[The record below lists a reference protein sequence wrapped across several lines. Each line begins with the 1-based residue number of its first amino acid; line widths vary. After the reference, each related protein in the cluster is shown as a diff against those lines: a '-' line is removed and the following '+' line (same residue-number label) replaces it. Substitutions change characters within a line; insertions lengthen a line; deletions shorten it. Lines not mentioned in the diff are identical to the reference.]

1 MMGWYGLRKRWGG
14 FVVAV
19 AVALPL
25 GVHVSIAGIARGGRR
40 IPQDSERLSREAV
53 SVSDGRT
60 KNTRPAPNVAIEL
73 SPALQRCVQAGI
85 RVSPV
90 GTAEAATQALN
101 AARDDDSEIAV
112 TRLAALQLTA
122 DTAHGA
128 TSPTNP
134 EPRVTFNRDIAPIV
148 FHYCAS
154 CHRPGEAGPFP
165 LLTYDDVKK
174 HGNQI
179 AAVTTTRFMPPW
191 LPEPQ
196 ALKFADERRLSNEQI
211 ALIQKWVEQ
220 GMQQGSPS
228 DLPPQP
234 QFVKGWQLGKPDLI
248 VKAAKPFQLPAS
260 GIDTYWNFILPIP
273 ITESRWVK
281 AVEIRPGDKRLVHH
295 ANILVDRLELS
306 RKMETQPGAG
316 FGGMEIRIESELFDP
331 DSHFLFWKPGTVP
344 YVEPDGMALRL
355 DKGTDLVLNT
365 HMQPSGKPETIEP
378 SIGIYFTDKP
388 ATEHP
393 MLLQLECD
401 SQLDIPP
408 GDSNFVVHD
417 EFTLPLDADVLA
429 IYPHAHYLGK
439 HLEATATLPD
449 GTRETLIDIKHWD
462 LNWQAVYRYEQPVP
476 LPKGTVIAMRYVY
489 DNSEQN
495 AANPNHPPKRVKGG
509 NRSSDEMAHLWLQVL
524 PKSLPDSNRDPRMV
538 LQEALAR
545 HHVERDPAD
554 FESHYNLGAMLQAAG
569 DVQGAEAQYQAA
581 LQLRPGDAVVNNA
594 LGAALLAS
602 GEVDEATA
610 HLSASLKARPDYF
623 DAHYNMGSAMA
634 SQGNFSGAAEQF
646 RDAVHLNPQDADAE
660 ANLGSAL
667 AQMGELK
674 EAKSHFERA
683 LQLKPGHALAQE
695 NLQLVEQMLAQGHS
709 K

>member
-1 MMGWYGLRKRWGG
+1 MGRGAVVLAIALVLGIAASPSSI
-14 FVVAV
+14 VVA
-19 AVALPL
+19 
-25 GVHVSIAGIARGGRR
+25 GEAGN
-40 IPQDSERLSREAV
+40 RLSEMGATVGLEQQGPYDREGLSGNRAV
-53 SVSDGRT
+53 
-60 KNTRPAPNVAIEL
+60 PE
-73 SPALQRCVQAGI
+73 GI
-85 RVSPV
+85 RQFSALHPGLTPWANTGSAPV
-90 GTAEAATQALN
+90 GLEPAQSHFAANPITPADPK
-101 AARDDDSEIAV
+101 AVRDDNSK
-112 TRLAALQLTA
+112 AADQ
-122 DTAHGA
+122 
-128 TSPTNP
+128 P
-134 EPRVTFNRDIAPIV
+134 VTFNRDVALIV
-148 FHYCAS
+148 FHYCSS
-154 CHRPGEAGPFP
+154 CHRPGEAAPFP

-196 ALKFADERRLSNEQI
+196 ALKFADERRLSVEQI
-211 ALIQKWVEQ
+211 ALIQKWVQQ
-220 GMQQGSPS
+220 GIVQGSPA
-228 DLPPQP
+228 DLPARP
-234 QFVKGWQLGKPDLI
+234 QFVEGWQLGKPDLI
-248 VKAAKPFQLPAS
+248 VKAAKPFRLPAS

-273 ITESRWVK
+273 INESRWVK

-306 RKMETQPGAG
+306 RKLETQPGAG

-365 HMQPSGKPETIEP
+365 HLQPSGKPEMIEP
-378 SIGIYFTDKP
+378 SIGIYFTEKP

-408 GDSNFVVHD
+408 GDPNFVVHD
-417 EFTLPLDADVLA
+417 EFTLPLDVDVLA

-439 HLEATATLPD
+439 DLEAAATLPD
-449 GTRETLIDIKHWD
+449 GTKQTLIHIARWD
-462 LNWQAVYRYEQPVP
+462 LNWQAVYRYEQPVA
-476 LPKGTVIAMRYVY
+476 LPKGTTIAMRYVY

-495 AANPNHPPKRVKGG
+495 SANPNHPPKRVKGG

-524 PKSLPDSNRDPRMV
+524 PKNMPGSERDPRMV
-538 LQEALAR
+538 LQEALAQ

-554 FESHYNLGAMLQAAG
+554 FEGHYNLGAMLQQRG
-569 DVQGAEAQYQAA
+569 DVHGAEAQYQAA

-602 GEVDEATA
+602 GDSQEAVA

-623 DAHYNMGSAMA
+623 DAHYNLGSALA
-634 SQGNFSGAAEQF
+634 SEGNFTGAAEQF
-646 RDAVHLNPQDADAE
+646 RDAAKLNPQDADAE

-667 AQMGELK
+667 AQVGELA
-674 EAKSHFERA
+674 EAKTHFERA
-683 LQLKPGHALAQE
+683 LQLNPNHSLAKD
-695 NLQLVEQMLAQGHS
+695 NLQLVEQMLAERHS
-709 K
+709 N

>member
-1 MMGWYGLRKRWGG
+1 MTRSYQLLAGLAL
-14 FVVAV
+14 AV
-19 AVALPL
+19 AVVASGL
-25 GVHVSIAGIARGGRR
+25 VASAGRPPRAISGAIQASTTQRDSGGSGAR
-40 IPQDSERLSREAV
+40 A
-53 SVSDGRT
+53 
-60 KNTRPAPNVAIEL
+60 
-73 SPALQRCVQAGI
+73 
-85 RVSPV
+85 
-90 GTAEAATQALN
+90 
-101 AARDDDSEIAV
+101 
-112 TRLAALQLTA
+112 
-122 DTAHGA
+122 
-128 TSPTNP
+128 
-134 EPRVTFNRDIAPIV
+134 VTFNHDIAPIV

-174 HGNQI
+174 HGQQI
-179 AAVTTTRFMPPW
+179 VAVTQTGFMPPW

-196 ALKFADERRLSNEQI
+196 PLKFADERRLSSEQI
-211 ALIQKWVEQ
+211 ALIQAWVEQ
-220 GMQQGSPS
+220 GMPQGRPA

-234 QFVKGWQLGKPDLI
+234 QFEKGWQLGKPDLI

-273 ITESRWVK
+273 INESRWVK

-306 RKMETQPGAG
+306 RKMEKVPGAG

-365 HMQPSGKPETIEP
+365 HMQPSGKPEVIQP

-401 SQLDIPP
+401 LQLDIPP
-408 GDSNFVVHD
+408 GNDNFVVHD
-417 EFTLPLDADVLA
+417 EFTLPLDVDVLA

-439 HLEATATLPD
+439 DLEATATLPD
-449 GTRETLIDIKHWD
+449 GSKENLIHIKRWD
-462 LNWQAVYRYEQPVP
+462 LNWQAVYRYEPPVP
-476 LPKGTVIAMRYVY
+476 LPKGTVISMRYVY
-489 DNSEQN
+489 DNSDDN
-495 AANPNHPPKRVKGG
+495 VANPNHPPKRVKAG

-524 PKSLPDSNRDPRMV
+524 PKSVPGSERDPRMV

-554 FESHYNLGAMLQAAG
+554 FEARYNLGAMLQAAG
-569 DVQGAEAQYQAA
+569 DVRGAEAQYQAA

-602 GEVDEATA
+602 GDLEDATV
-610 HLSASLKARPDYF
+610 HLYASLKARPDYF
-623 DAHYNMGSAMA
+623 DAHYNLGSAMA
-634 SQGNFSGAAEQF
+634 AQGNFTGAAEQF
-646 RDAVHLNPQDADAE
+646 RDAVRLNPQDADAE

-667 AQMGELK
+667 AQLGELK

-683 LQLKPGHALAQE
+683 LQLRPGHALAQE
-695 NLQLVEQMLAQGHS
+695 NLQLVEQMMGEGHQ
-709 K
+709 

>member
-1 MMGWYGLRKRWGG
+1 MTRSYKLFRGSVL
-14 FVVAV
+14 AV
-19 AVALPL
+19 AIAAVAGESAALAGLPP
-25 GVHVSIAGIARGGRR
+25 HA
-40 IPQDSERLSREAV
+40 
-53 SVSDGRT
+53 
-60 KNTRPAPNVAIEL
+60 
-73 SPALQRCVQAGI
+73 
-85 RVSPV
+85 
-90 GTAEAATQALN
+90 N
-101 AARDDDSEIAV
+101 AARQNSISAS
-112 TRLAALQLTA
+112 
-122 DTAHGA
+122 G
-128 TSPTNP
+128 PP
-134 EPRVTFNRDIAPIV
+134 VTFNRDIAAIV

-165 LLTYDDVKK
+165 LLTYEDVKK

-196 ALKFADERRLSNEQI
+196 PLKFADERRLSAEQI

-220 GMQQGSPS
+220 GMIQGSLA

-234 QFVKGWQLGKPDLI
+234 QFVKGWQLGKPDLV

-273 ITESRWVK
+273 INESRWVK

-306 RKMETQPGAG
+306 RKMETEPGVG

-365 HMQPSGKPETIEP
+365 HLQPSGKPEMIEP

-408 GDSNFVVHD
+408 GDANFVVHD
-417 EFTLPLDADVLA
+417 EFTLPLDVDVLA

-449 GTRETLIDIKHWD
+449 GTQETLIDIKHWD
-462 LNWQAVYRYEQPVP
+462 LNWQAVYRYAQPVP
-476 LPKGTVIAMRYVY
+476 LPKGTTISMRYVY

-495 AANPNHPPKRVKGG
+495 VANPNHPPKRVKGG

-538 LQEALAR
+538 LQEALAL

-554 FESHYNLGAMLQAAG
+554 FEGHYNLGAMLQERG
-569 DVQGAEAQYQAA
+569 DVHGSRDAISSRAAAASGRSGGEQCAGRRVAGLRRLGRSRRSSFGFAEGASRLLRRA
-581 LQLRPGDAVVNNA
+581 LQPGERDGLAGQLQRRCGTVSRCGPPESAGRRCGGQLGQRPGANGRTERSQIA
-594 LGAALLAS
+594 LRTS
-602 GEVDEATA
+602 T
-610 HLSASLKARPDYF
+610 SIKARPRPG
-623 DAHYNMGSAMA
+623 AGESATRRA
-634 SQGNFSGAAEQF
+634 DVGA
-646 RDAVHLNPQDADAE
+646 
-660 ANLGSAL
+660 
-667 AQMGELK
+667 
-674 EAKSHFERA
+674 RA
-683 LQLKPGHALAQE
+683 
-695 NLQLVEQMLAQGHS
+695 
-709 K
+709 

>member
-1 MMGWYGLRKRWGG
+1 MTSGLYRLAGCALA
-14 FVVAV
+14 VAV
-19 AVALPL
+19 AVA
-25 GVHVSIAGIARGGRR
+25 AGGTTAPSGRA
-40 IPQDSERLSREAV
+40 IP
-53 SVSDGRT
+53 
-60 KNTRPAPNVAIEL
+60 PA
-73 SPALQRCVQAGI
+73 
-85 RVSPV
+85 
-90 GTAEAATQALN
+90 AA
-101 AARDDDSEIAV
+101 S
-112 TRLAALQLTA
+112 
-122 DTAHGA
+122 A
-128 TSPTNP
+128 TSQGSSVDSSGHQ
-134 EPRVTFNRDIAPIV
+134 VTFNRDIAPIV

-165 LLTYDDVKK
+165 LLTYEDVKK

-179 AAVTTTRFMPPW
+179 VAVTQTRFMPPW

-196 ALKFADERRLSNEQI
+196 PLKFADERRLSAEQI
-211 ALIQKWVEQ
+211 ALIEKWVEQ
-220 GMQQGSPS
+220 GMPQGRPA

-248 VKAAKPFQLPAS
+248 VKAAKPFLLPAT

-273 ITESRWVK
+273 VNESRWVK

-306 RKMETQPGAG
+306 RKMEKQRGAG

-355 DKGTDLVLNT
+355 DPGTDLVLNT
-365 HMQPSGKPETIEP
+365 HLQPSGKPELIEP

-401 SQLDIPP
+401 AELDIPP
-408 GDSNFVVHD
+408 GDANFVVHD
-417 EFTLPLDADVLA
+417 EFMLPLDVDVLA

-439 HLEATATLPD
+439 ELEATATLPD
-449 GTRETLIDIKHWD
+449 GTRETLIDIKRWD

-476 LPKGTVIAMRYVY
+476 LPKGTTISMRYVY
-489 DNSEQN
+489 DNSDHN
-495 AANPNHPPKRVKGG
+495 VANPNHPPKRVKGG

-524 PKSLPDSNRDPRMV
+524 PKGLPGSERDPRMV

-554 FESHYNLGAMLQAAG
+554 FEAHYNLGAMLQSAG

-602 GEVDEATA
+602 GDVDAAES

-623 DAHYNMGSAMA
+623 DAHYNLGSAMA

-646 RDAVHLNPQDADAE
+646 RDAVRLNPQDADAE

-674 EAKSHFERA
+674 EAKAHFERA
-683 LQLKPGHALAQE
+683 LQLKPGHPLAQE
-695 NLQLVEQMLAQGHS
+695 NLQLVEQMMAERHQ
-709 K
+709 

>member
-1 MMGWYGLRKRWGG
+1 MVLAL
-14 FVVAV
+14 VVAV
-19 AVALPL
+19 AGSGKLIVA
-25 GVHVSIAGIARGGRR
+25 GH
-40 IPQDSERLSREAV
+40 
-53 SVSDGRT
+53 
-60 KNTRPAPNVAIEL
+60 
-73 SPALQRCVQAGI
+73 
-85 RVSPV
+85 
-90 GTAEAATQALN
+90 ATSALN
-101 AARDDDSEIAV
+101 NVV
-112 TRLAALQLTA
+112 TAGAKAPLYLRQLERRPKGLLYPSA
-122 DTAHGA
+122 DR
-128 TSPTNP
+128 S
-134 EPRVTFNRDIAPIV
+134 VTFNRDIAPIV

-196 ALKFADERRLSNEQI
+196 PLKFADERRLSDEQI

-220 GMQQGSPS
+220 GMLQGSPA

-273 ITESRWVK
+273 INESRWVK

-365 HMQPSGKPETIEP
+365 HLQPSGKPEVIQP

-401 SQLDIPP
+401 PQLDIPP
-408 GDSNFVVHD
+408 GDANFVVHD
-417 EFTLPLDADVLA
+417 EFTLPLDVDVLA

-439 HLEATATLPD
+439 DLEATATLPD
-449 GTRETLIDIKHWD
+449 GTRETLIHIKHWD

-489 DNSEQN
+489 DNSEDN
-495 AANPNHPPKRVKGG
+495 VANPNHPPKRVKGG

-545 HHVERDPAD
+545 HHVERDPTD

-569 DVQGAEAQYQAA
+569 DVLGAEAQYQAA

-602 GEVDEATA
+602 GNVDEATA

-623 DAHYNMGSAMA
+623 DAHYNLGSAMA

-646 RDAVHLNPQDADAE
+646 RDAVRLNPQDADAE

-695 NLQLVEQMLAQGHS
+695 NLQLVEQMMAQGHS
-709 K
+709 N